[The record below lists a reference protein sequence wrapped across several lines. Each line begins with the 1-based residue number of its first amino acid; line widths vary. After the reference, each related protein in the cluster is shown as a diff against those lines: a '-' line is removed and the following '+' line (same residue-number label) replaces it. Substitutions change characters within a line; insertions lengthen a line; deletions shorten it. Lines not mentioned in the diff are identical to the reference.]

1 MSLGHGVFPLAPHQ
15 LPLSP
20 EQALNLADMALY
32 TAKSLGRH
40 RAIGIRS
47 CTATDAETLQ
57 AVEADF
63 ERAWRDGRVSLHTV
77 AGPGPA
83 LDGAAGIGNDTVAP
97 TAGRPPE
104 AATSPAAPHE
114 AGAH

>member
-1 MSLGHGVFPLAPHQ
+1 VAAAAGETALRVTVSMGHAVFPLAPHP

-20 EQALNLADMALY
+20 EQALNLVDMALY

-40 RAIGIRS
+40 RATAIRS
-47 CTATDAETLQ
+47 CSAVDAAALR

-63 ERAWRDGRVSLHTV
+63 ERAWQDGRVSLHTE

-83 LDGAAGIGNDTVAP
+83 LDGVV
-97 TAGRPPE
+97 E
-104 AATSPAAPHE
+104 AAE